1 MSRRFTSPWSERRRA
16 VQPNLRGGPMAGFQ
30 TKPIFFN
37 RARRSADSL
46 FLRRLRGSPPS
57 KPVVSFDATVSGAPL
72 ELQKSYKAL
81 LPAIVF
87 PIPDKCYRVQSA
99 FALHRY

>member
-1 MSRRFTSPWSERRRA
+1 
-16 VQPNLRGGPMAGFQ
+16 MAGFQ

-57 KPVVSFDATVSGAPL
+57 KPVVSFAMVDRYATVSGAPL
-72 ELQKSYKAL
+72 ELQKSCKAL